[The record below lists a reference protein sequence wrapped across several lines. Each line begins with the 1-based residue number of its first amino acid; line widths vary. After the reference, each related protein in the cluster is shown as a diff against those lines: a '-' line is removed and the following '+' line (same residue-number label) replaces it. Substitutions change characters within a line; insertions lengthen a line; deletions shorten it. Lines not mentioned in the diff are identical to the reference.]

1 MLYRFLWLRNTRFR
15 YKIWIS
21 DTGFLHIVYGYVISV
36 SLITEYKISV
46 QNMDFRYEV
55 RSYSLWL
62 CYICFATTWWT
73 NFSWIYLFYPWLL
86 LKKKFTLS
94 INPIKCHLFFCQ
106 FTKFLVH
113 PIWTPCELMNYRQSV
128 VKADVTYLFL
138 PSHISLL
145 GFYRYPELFL
155 HPRRD
160 QQPEWL
166 DCLMFK

>member
-1 MLYRFLWLRNTRFR
+1 MVMLYLFCHYMMNKFFMNLSIL
-15 YKIWIS
+15 
-21 DTGFLHIVYGYVISV
+21 
-36 SLITEYKISV
+36 SLTFI
-46 QNMDFRYEV
+46 
-55 RSYSLWL
+55 
-62 CYICFATTWWT
+62 
-73 NFSWIYLFYPWLL
+73 
-86 LKKKFTLS
+86 KKKFTLS

-166 DCLMFK
+166 DCLMRCDLPFLKQVESRRTERPQDPPVYWRLYTAAAADYTARNGADWIPIYKNSLH

>member
-1 MLYRFLWLRNTRFR
+1 MVMLYRFLWLRNTRFR

-21 DTGFLHIVYGYVISV
+21 DTGFVHIVYGYVISV

-46 QNMDFRYEV
+46 QNRWISDTV
-55 RSYSLWL
+55 RHYMINKFFMNLSILSLTS
-62 CYICFATTWWT
+62 IK
-73 NFSWIYLFYPWLL
+73 
-86 LKKKFTLS
+86 KKKFTLS
-94 INPIKCHLFFCQ
+94 INTIKCHLFFCQ

-128 VKADVTYLFL
+128 VKSDVTYLFL